1 MRRVIRCTCRMA
13 TFPRRCTRDASNAAA
28 DMVWDLP
35 PPGTSCAVRAVG
47 EAPARADVLI
57 HLWLAIAAAIVLGL
71 LVVFQLLLAAG
82 LPLGRAAGRG
92 KYRVLPSSLRWASL
106 AAAGVLGLAAW
117 VVLVRAA
124 VVAAGPEQIAI
135 RAGTWVF
142 AGFFF
147 LNAAGNV
154 TSQSR
159 VERYGMTL
167 VVQFLGVSFTVVALS
182 TAG

>member
-1 MRRVIRCTCRMA
+1 M
-13 TFPRRCTRDASNAAA
+13 
-28 DMVWDLP
+28 
-35 PPGTSCAVRAVG
+35 
-47 EAPARADVLI
+47 I
-57 HLWLAIAAAIVLGL
+57 HQWLATAAAIVLGL
-71 LVVFQLLLAAG
+71 VAVFQLLLAAG
-82 LPLGRAAGRG
+82 LPLGRAAWRG

-117 VVLVRAA
+117 VVLVRAS
-124 VVAAGPEQIAI
+124 VVAAGSQPIAI

-167 VVQFLGVSFTVVALS
+167 VVLLLGVSFIVVALS
-182 TAG
+182 TTG

>member
-1 MRRVIRCTCRMA
+1 M
-13 TFPRRCTRDASNAAA
+13 
-28 DMVWDLP
+28 
-35 PPGTSCAVRAVG
+35 RAVG
-47 EAPARADVLI
+47 KAPARVDALI

-82 LPLGRAAGRG
+82 LPLGRAAWRG
-92 KYRVLPSSLRWASL
+92 KYRVLPSGLRWASL

-117 VVLVRAA
+117 VVLARAG
-124 VVAAGPEQIAI
+124 VVAPGPEPIAI

-147 LNAAGNV
+147 LNAVGNV

-159 VERYGMTL
+159 VERYVMTL
-167 VVQFLGVSFTVVALS
+167 VVLFLGVSFTVVALS